1 MIYVLYGIVAFICV
15 YTARHYWFTLNR
27 LFGFQRHPYIDID
40 TADWPPVTIL
50 VAAHNEEKVIANI
63 LGALMTVKYPED
75 KMLVVPVNDRS
86 TDRTRE
92 IIDEFVGRFPGRIRP
107 FHRTGGKGGKAAAL
121 KDAMEL
127 AETEVILI
135 FDADYIPGA
144 GLIKQL
150 VAPFFDPEV
159 GGVMGR
165 VVPMN
170 CGTNLLTR
178 LLDLERAGGY
188 QVDQQA
194 RMNLRLVPQH
204 GGTVAGVRLSALRE
218 IGGWNDNSLTE
229 DTDLTYRLL
238 LYGWKTVYQN
248 RSECYEEVPETWA
261 VRIKQIMRWAK
272 GHNQAMVT
280 YGLRLL
286 LGKHR
291 ANLRE
296 RIDGTLLLGVYIM
309 APITLVGWILALIVF
324 YEGITPLHGVI
335 ALLSLT
341 AYAAIGNLA
350 AFFEIAAAVRL
361 DGNCRRIVL
370 LPFLILGFTVSIF
383 SVSRAT
389 VSQMKDALTG
399 AEFHW
404 DKTERFRKAAS

>member
-1 MIYVLYGIVAFICV
+1 MIYCLFAIVAVISL

-27 LFGFQRHPYIDID
+27 LFGFQRHPYIDTD
-40 TADWPPVTIL
+40 TADWPQVTIL
-50 VAAHNEEKVIANI
+50 VAAHNEEKVVAHI
-63 LGALMTVKYPED
+63 LAALMGVNYPQE
-75 KMLVVPVNDRS
+75 KMVVVPVNDRS

-92 IIDEFVGRFPGRIRP
+92 IIDRFCEDHPGRIRP

-127 AETEVILI
+127 VDTEVILI
-135 FDADYIPGA
+135 FDADYIPGT

-165 VVPMN
+165 VVPLN
-170 CGTNLLTR
+170 VGTNLLTR
-178 LLDLERAGGY
+178 LLDLERSGGY

-238 LYGWKTVYQN
+238 LAGWKTVYQN
-248 RSECYEEVPETWA
+248 RSECYEEVPETWH

-272 GHNQAMVT
+272 GHNQALAS
-280 YGLRLL
+280 YGLHLL
-286 LGKHR
+286 FGKHR
-291 ANLRE
+291 ATLRE
-296 RIDGTLLLGVYIM
+296 RIDGFLLLGVYVM
-309 APITLVGWILALIVF
+309 APITLLGWALALAVF
-324 YEGITPLHGVI
+324 YEGVAPLHGVI
-335 ALLSLT
+335 ALLSIT
-341 AYAAIGNLA
+341 AYSAVGNFA
-350 AFFEIAAAVRL
+350 AFFEIAAAARL
-361 DGNCRRIVL
+361 DYTRQRICL
-370 LPFLILGFTVSIF
+370 LPFLILGFGVSIF
-383 SVSRAT
+383 SVSRAF
-389 VSQMKDALTG
+389 VSQLMAPLTG
-399 AEFHW
+399 AKFHW
-404 DKTERFRKAAS
+404 DKTERFRTTP